1 MIIGG
6 QTCSNCGRPSHC
18 GTKLQNTQSFGLNKI
33 PTDKFLVICDSCRC
47 IHCHGVECVSCG
59 TITLDYVKIMPM
71 ILITIYT
78 NAPSAMRIIK

>member
-59 TITLDYVKIMPM
+59 TITLDYVKINADDSDNN
-71 ILITIYT
+71 IYECT
-78 NAPSAMRIIK
+78 KCNEDH